1 VSLLFRCA
9 VYALVLFLVAI
20 VVVGQ
25 RHATAKDTLRAALPR
40 TGRWLLWSFAL
51 VGAMFALEALFIGW

>member
-1 VSLLFRCA
+1 MSLLFRCA

-25 RHATAKDTLRAALPR
+25 RHATAKSTLAAAVPR
-40 TGRWLLWSFAL
+40 TGRWLLLSAAL

>member
-1 VSLLFRCA
+1 MSLLFRCA

-25 RHATAKDTLRAALPR
+25 RHATAKDTLAAALPR
-40 TGRWLLWSFAL
+40 TGRWLLLSAAVL
-51 VGAMFALEALFIGW
+51 AAMFALEAVFIGW

>member
-25 RHATAKDTLRAALPR
+25 RHATATDTLRAAVPR
-40 TGRWLLWSFAL
+40 TGRWLLLSAAL
-51 VGAMFALEALFIGW
+51 VGAMFVLEALFIGW